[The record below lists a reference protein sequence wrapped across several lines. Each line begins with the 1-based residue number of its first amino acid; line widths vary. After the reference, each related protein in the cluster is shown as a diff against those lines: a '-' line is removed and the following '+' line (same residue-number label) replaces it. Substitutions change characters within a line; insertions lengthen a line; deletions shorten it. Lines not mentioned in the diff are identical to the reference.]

1 MTAYEESKY
10 FIISLLIIVAPFILM
25 LLSLVVG
32 KWIMLLY
39 IVPFVAVIMYVI
51 ISVIS
56 AFFES
61 HNSQGN

>member
-1 MTAYEESKY
+1 MTAYEESKL

-61 HNSQGN
+61 HNSPRH

>member
-32 KWIMLLY
+32 KWVMLLY
-39 IVPFVAVIMYVI
+39 VVPFLAVSMYVI

-61 HNSQGN
+61 LNRQGN